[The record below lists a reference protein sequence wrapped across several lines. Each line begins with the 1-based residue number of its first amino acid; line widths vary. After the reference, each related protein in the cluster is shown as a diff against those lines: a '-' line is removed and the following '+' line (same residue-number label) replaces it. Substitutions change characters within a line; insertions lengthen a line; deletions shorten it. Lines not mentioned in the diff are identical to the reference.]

1 MIRSIIAAA
10 AILACSAA
18 PAFAAPFYLKAEI
31 GTTDVAVEGINLDDG
46 QTYGAAV
53 GTAIGPVRVEAGV
66 RHVDTGLDLFGVSA
80 EGLDYSATAYFDFAV
95 TERTGVFV
103 GAGVDYITAE
113 ASFGPFFSTDTE
125 GTGYHY
131 AAGVAHRVS
140 ENTILEAQYRHT
152 EADLDGLDL
161 ELDAVTVGAR
171 FAL

>member
-1 MIRSIIAAA
+1 MIKTFVIAAA
-10 AILACSAA
+10 MLCFAGAA
-18 PAFAAPFYLKAEI
+18 NAAPFYLKAEI
-31 GTTDVAVEGINLDDG
+31 GTADVAVEGINLDDG

-53 GTAIGPVRVEAGV
+53 GTSVGPVRVEAGV

-80 EGLDYSATAYFDFAV
+80 DGLDYAATAYFDFAI

-113 ASFGPFFSTDTE
+113 ASIGPWAAFDAE

-140 ENTILEAQYRHT
+140 DNAILEAQYRHT

-161 ELDAVTVGAR
+161 ELDAVTIGAR